1 MYKCETGRKL
11 KERMKEHKDDG
22 EKLRKHEEITGLS
35 QHLKTTGHSL
45 AWDDAKLICRE
56 TDWKKRKYKETAVSA
71 SHNKKQLMNEKD
83 EIKAISNLL
92 NIILNHKT

>member
-45 AWDDAKLICRE
+45 A
-56 TDWKKRKYKETAVSA
+56 
-71 SHNKKQLMNEKD
+71 
-83 EIKAISNLL
+83 
-92 NIILNHKT
+92 